1 MDNYY
6 LLMNWD
12 TQIHLQIRSQLKSEL
27 FKINKLHVEFMCKR
41 KGKRGA
47 RLEVEEMGR
56 NIDLLY

>member
-27 FKINKLHVEFMCKR
+27 FKIKLHVEFMCKR

-47 RLEVEEMGR
+47 RLEVEEM
-56 NIDLLY
+56 